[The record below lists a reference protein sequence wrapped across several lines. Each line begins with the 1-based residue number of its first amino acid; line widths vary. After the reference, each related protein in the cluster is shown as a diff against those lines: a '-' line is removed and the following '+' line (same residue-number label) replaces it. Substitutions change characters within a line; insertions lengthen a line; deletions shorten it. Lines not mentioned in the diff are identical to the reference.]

1 MMKYLIVF
9 FDRSTL
15 KNIVPTLAIMPDVI
29 KYFYDPDVFSYY
41 DIYSTYE
48 ACKKYI
54 PGLRFEVGALDEHDY
69 IQVTQTVEAMIRHTQ
84 PDEVCIDLTGGSEL
98 AVIAGYEAGMRCGCD
113 VYYTDIW
120 KNKLFQLNT
129 KKCIES
135 ILPFDMEDLILAF
148 GGKLLGYSDD
158 EFLRKY
164 QKSLFLTADFLIH
177 RLNRWLRTSQ
187 YLQKYN
193 SRLRQENRLHLK
205 TPFENYKNETQ
216 PVPDISILEAFEKQG
231 LIRYLNTSGAYVEF
245 TYINAKLMDYMSS
258 YGVWLELYTY
268 YHLLKI
274 SEVRDVHTSLKVD
287 WNAYDHVEIIGN
299 EIDVTC
305 MYKSRPVVISCKQSM
320 GPVTAD
326 ILNEIYV
333 VSRRIGGKYAI
344 PILITCSDMKTKHL
358 ALYLKAKEM
367 GIHLLD
373 ITDVRSRNFS
383 ECLKRTIIE
392 DKRI

>member
-1 MMKYLIVF
+1 MKYLIVF

-15 KNIVPTLAIMPDVI
+15 KNIVPTLAIAPDVI

-41 DIYSTYE
+41 DIYSTFE
-48 ACKKYI
+48 ACRKYI

-69 IQVTQTVEAMIRHTQ
+69 AQVYETVETMINHTH

-98 AVIAGYEAGMRCGCD
+98 AVIAGYEAGMCCGCD

-120 KNKLFQLNT
+120 KNKLFWLNA
-129 KKCIES
+129 KQCIES
-135 ILPFDMEDLILAF
+135 VLPFDMEDLVTAF

-158 EFLRKY
+158 DFLWKY
-164 QKSLFLTADFLIH
+164 QKSLFTMSDYLIH

-193 SRLRQENRLHLK
+193 SRLRQESRLHFK
-205 TPFENYKNETQ
+205 APFEHSKNDTQ
-216 PVPDISILEAFEKQG
+216 LLPDMTLLEEFQKQG
-231 LIRYLNTSGAYVEF
+231 LIRYLSVNEKHVEF
-245 TYINAKLMDYMSS
+245 AYANVKMMDYMSS

-268 YHLLKI
+268 YHLLRMDA
-274 SEVRDVHTSLKVD
+274 VRDVHTSLKVD
-287 WNAYDHVEIIGN
+287 WNAHDHIEIIGN

-305 MYKSRPVVISCKQSM
+305 MYKSRPVIISCKQST
-320 GPVTAD
+320 GPITAD
-326 ILNEIYV
+326 TLNELYV

-344 PILITCSDMKTKHL
+344 PILVTCSDMKTKHL

-373 ITDVRSRNFS
+373 ISDVRSGSFL
-383 ECLKRTIIE
+383 ECLKRIITA
-392 DKRI
+392 K